1 MLGLVIAFA
10 GIFIVLLGIFSQSQE
25 YRGIPTPVTWE
36 IRKSVEV
43 ALVGMLIFCV
53 GVLIERAGI

>member
-1 MLGLVIAFA
+1 MLGLIMAFA
-10 GIFIVLLGIFSQSQE
+10 GLFTAILGIYTQIPE
-25 YRGIPTPVTWE
+25 YRGIPTPATWE

-43 ALVGMLIFCV
+43 ALVGMLIFGV